1 MRADGVLPALSTIVS
16 AFFLILAVYIYGS
29 FVLQIKSRPTEPTVA
44 PVRRFGWPEAFIA
57 CFLTSIF
64 LAPALLVPRTQMH
77 QIQNRDLITNAL
89 VTIGM
94 LLAVA
99 GFLRLRR
106 FDLSALAGF
115 SKIGFSRTVVT
126 GIVLLVAAYPLI
138 LLADLMTR
146 RLVSNSP
153 RKQEIVE
160 MFNGSGSV
168 EQRILIIAAAI
179 SIAPLVEEFIF
190 RLFIYGVLKRYFG
203 RAVGIIVSS
212 LLFGAVHGHLP
223 SFAPLAVLGA
233 CLAISYEW
241 SGSLLVPMTM
251 HALFNSINLTVLAF
265 PELFPT

>member
-1 MRADGVLPALSTIVS
+1 MRAAGVLPALSTIIS

-29 FVLQIKSRPTEPTVA
+29 FVLQIKSRSTEPSIT
-44 PVRRFGWPEAFIA
+44 PVRRFGWPEAFLA

-64 LAPALLVPRTQMH
+64 LAPALIVPPAHPH
-77 QIQNRDLITNAL
+77 QIQNRDLINNAL

-106 FDLSALAGF
+106 FDLGALAGF
-115 SKIGFSRTVVT
+115 AKISFSRAVVT
-126 GIVLLVAAYPLI
+126 GIVLLIAAYPLI
-138 LLADLMTR
+138 LLADLVTR
-146 RLVSNSP
+146 RLVSNSS
-153 RKQEIVE
+153 RKQDIVE
-160 MFNGSGSV
+160 MFNGSGSL
-168 EQRILIIAAAI
+168 EQRVLIITAAI

-203 RAVGIIVSS
+203 RAAGIIASS
-212 LLFGAVHGHLP
+212 LLFGAVHAHLP

-233 CLAISYEW
+233 CLAVSYEW
-241 SGSLLVPMTM
+241 SGSLLVPMAM
-251 HALFNSINLTVLAF
+251 HALFNSVNLALLAF